1 MAKRVFWKVGD
12 HEIEVEGDN
21 AFIQKQLKMFFERLG
36 STPQSATKDLPS
48 KIVAV
53 AKSGKTLSPAEY
65 FRQKTPNGGT
75 ETLIV
80 LGKYLDE
87 FRNKSEFTP
96 KDIKTIAQE
105 AKIPTSR
112 GNIMSMRS
120 SRASSAALDVESTA
134 SQFVVKTRSQR
145 CPLLRRHRVAH
156 HTHLVGFLALLA

>member
-1 MAKRVFWKVGD
+1 MAKRVYWKVGD
-12 HEIEVEGDN
+12 REIEVEGDN
-21 AFIQKQLKMFFERLG
+21 AFIQQQLKMFFERLG

-65 FRQKTPNGGT
+65 FRQKTPSGGT

-105 AKIPTSR
+105 AKIPHIQ
-112 GNIMSMRS
+112 GQYYVN
-120 SRASSAALDVESTA
+120 A
-134 SQFVVKTRSQR
+134 VKQG
-145 CPLLRRHRVAH
+145 LLRSLGRGKYGLSIRGEDAVAAMPS
-156 HTHLVGFLALLA
+156 TKKA